1 MQTVITPSS
10 GPNIVR
16 FPVGIACEADGQ
28 SLVVADAFAQR
39 LIKIDLTTGNQSYLT
54 ARPDTLDPLSSEP
67 KLDFPTHVAIE
78 ADGNY
83 IVTDG
88 RDDLRDRRVI
98 RIDKGT
104 GIASLIV
111 ADTGNSFFDQPR
123 GVRIA
128 K

>member
-1 MQTVITPSS
+1 
-10 GPNIVR
+10 
-16 FPVGIACEADGQ
+16 VGIACEADGQ

-54 ARPDTLDPLSSEP
+54 ARPETLDPLSSEP

-111 ADTGNSFFDQPR
+111 ADTGNGFFDQPR